1 MRLGKMERSP
11 MQAPQLAGF
20 AVTVA
25 VVLGVDLPIDWLVF
39 VATLAGGLAMF
50 AVAHVLNSRR

>member
-1 MRLGKMERSP
+1 

-20 AVTVA
+20 AVTTA

-50 AVAHVLNSRR
+50 AVAHALKGKR